1 MLNTLSTEEFQFIK
15 AIEHYKAENR
25 KTFLSWSE
33 VLKIIKDLGYRQQAE
48 HPRAEKSPKT
58 S

>member
-15 AIEHYKAENR
+15 AIEVYKAEHR

-33 VLKIIKDLGYRQQAE
+33 VLKIVKELGYCQKA
-48 HPRAEKSPKT
+48 PRPETAKVSKD
-58 S
+58 

>member
-15 AIEHYKAENR
+15 AIETYKAEHR

-33 VLKIIKDLGYRQQAE
+33 VLKIITEMGYRLQAK
-48 HPRAEKSPKT
+48 HTPPKKI
-58 S
+58 SKD

>member
-33 VLKIIKDLGYRQQAE
+33 VLKIINEMGYRLQAKST
-48 HPRAEKSPKT
+48 PPEKVSKD
-58 S
+58 

>member
-33 VLKIIKDLGYRQQAE
+33 VLKIIKEMGYRLQAKST
-48 HPRAEKSPKT
+48 PPEKVSKD
-58 S
+58 

>member
-33 VLKIIKDLGYRQQAE
+33 VLKIITKMGYRLQAQE
-48 HPRAEKSPKT
+48 TPPEKVSKD
-58 S
+58 

>member
-33 VLKIIKDLGYRQQAE
+33 VLKIIKEMGYRLRAQQT
-48 HPRAEKSPKT
+48 PPKKT
-58 S
+58 SKD

>member
-33 VLKIIKDLGYRQQAE
+33 VLKIFTKMGYRLQAQE
-48 HPRAEKSPKT
+48 TPPEKVSKD
-58 S
+58 

>member
-33 VLKIIKDLGYRQQAE
+33 VLKIITEMGYRLQAKKT
-48 HPRAEKSPKT
+48 PPEKVAKD
-58 S
+58 

>member
-33 VLKIIKDLGYRQQAE
+33 VLKIITAMGYRLQAQE
-48 HPRAEKSPKT
+48 TPPEKVSKV
-58 S
+58 

>member
-15 AIEHYKAENR
+15 AIEHYKAEHR

-33 VLKIIKDLGYRQQAE
+33 VLKIIKEMGYRLQA
-48 HPRAEKSPKT
+48 PQNPPKKVAKD
-58 S
+58 

>member
-25 KTFLSWSE
+25 KTFLSWSA
-33 VLKIIKDLGYRQQAE
+33 DLVAPFRPTTPPQI
-48 HPRAEKSPKT
+48 P
-58 S
+58 

>member
-33 VLKIIKDLGYRQQAE
+33 VLKIIREMGYRLQAQQT
-48 HPRAEKSPKT
+48 PPEKVSKD
-58 S
+58 